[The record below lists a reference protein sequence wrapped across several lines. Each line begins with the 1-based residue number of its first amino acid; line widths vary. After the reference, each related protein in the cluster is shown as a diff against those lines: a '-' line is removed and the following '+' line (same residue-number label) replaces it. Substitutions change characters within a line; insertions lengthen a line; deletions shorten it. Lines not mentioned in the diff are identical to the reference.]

1 MAIKGIDISS
11 WQKNIDWAKAKK
23 DGIEF
28 VIIRAG
34 YGSSLSQKDNQ
45 FENHI
50 NGALNAGIK
59 VGIYWFG
66 YAYNQETAENEAKV
80 CVEVIKNYK
89 DKIELPVFYDW
100 EYDSERYIKGLGIT
114 PSKQLVTNVTLWF
127 MNKIKSFGYESGYYT
142 NWDYMSRY
150 YDYDKVKAYDLWM
163 ASYSNSKPSYD
174 CAVQQYSSNGTVKG
188 ISGNVDMNWLYK
200 DYSKKEDPAPAPT
213 PAKEEEQVYVVKT
226 GDTLSSIAAKYNTTW
241 QKLAEYNN
249 ISNPN
254 IIYTGQKIKI
264 PGTKKEETSV
274 PETPA
279 PATPTPTE
287 PKEIIYIV
295 KAGDTLSSIAA
306 KYGVDYKE
314 IAKLN
319 NLANANLIYGGQK
332 LKIPVKENTVSYRIK
347 VNVPGLN
354 RRKGPGTNYSVLSVL
369 YNGEIYG
376 ITEEEKDTSGEKWGK
391 LKEIEGWICLRYTKK
406 I

>member
-11 WQKNIDWAKAKK
+11 WQKNIDWAKVKK

-174 CAVQQYSSNGTVKG
+174 CAVQQYSSSGIVKG

-254 IIYTGQKIKI
+254 VIYTGQKIKI

-279 PATPTPTE
+279 PVTPTPTE
-287 PKEIIYIV
+287 PKEITYIV

-319 NLANANLIYGGQK
+319 NLTNANLIYGGQK

-376 ITEEEKDTSGEKWGK
+376 ITEEKKDTSGEKWGK

>member
-1 MAIKGIDISS
+1 MAIKGIDVSS

-28 VIIRAG
+28 AIIRAG

-66 YAYNQETAENEAKV
+66 YAYNQETAENEAKI

-100 EYDSERYIKGLGIT
+100 EYDSERYIKSLGVT
-114 PSKQLVTNVTLWF
+114 PSKQLVTNVTVWF
-127 MNKIKSFGYESGYYT
+127 MNKIKSFGYKSGYYT

-200 DYSKKEDPAPAPT
+200 DYSKKEDSAPAPI
-213 PAKEEEQVYVVKT
+213 PVKEQVYVVKT

-254 IIYTGQKIKI
+254 VIYTGQKIKI
-264 PGTKKEETSV
+264 PGAKKKETST

-279 PATPTPTE
+279 PATPTPTK
-287 PKEIIYIV
+287 PKEITYIV

-306 KYGVDYKE
+306 KYGVNYKE

-319 NLANANLIYGGQK
+319 NLTNANLIYGGQK
-332 LKIPVKENTVSYRIK
+332 LKIPVKENAVSYR
-347 VNVPGLN
+347 VRVDVPGLN

-369 YNGEIYG
+369 YSGEIYG